1 MDSTRRLVIAATV
14 GVIVIALAGASDFV
28 FGSFWSSH
36 AMLTS
41 LIASLLVLAVTVAVL
56 NEVIDRR
63 DRRRWNLLAQYVL
76 FQLVQCARATWMG
89 TVELITGQDV
99 ETGSPQG
106 LLDGARLA
114 LDTPSFSAVTRA
126 MLADPQRRRT
136 LQEMVVILSGHSR
149 AVIASWAS
157 VMVGAGPYTDVF
169 DRHVELQG
177 RLDWIAAILSHNEP
191 TAKRTF
197 HESKLARSS
206 VAAEFAGTFGD
217 DWLHDQLVSTTQLA
231 LRLDYESRALAW
243 KLVPLESWYERIQ
256 TFVGETPSLSG
267 SAPRSGAAPRA

>member
-14 GVIVIALAGASDFV
+14 GVVVIALAGASDFV

-41 LIASLLVLAVTVAVL
+41 LLASLLVLAVTVAVL
-56 NEVIDRR
+56 NEVIERR

-76 FQLVQCARATWMG
+76 FQLVQSARATWMG
-89 TVELITGQDV
+89 TVELITGRDI
-99 ETGSPQG
+99 ETGSTQG
-106 LLDGARLA
+106 LLVGARLA
-114 LDTPSFSAVTRA
+114 LDTTSFSAATRA
-126 MLADPQRRRT
+126 MLGDPERRRV
-136 LQEMVVILSGHSR
+136 LQEMLVILSGHSR

-157 VMVGAGPYTDVF
+157 VMVGAGPYTEVF

-177 RLDWIAAILSHNEP
+177 RLDWTAAILAHNEP

-197 HESKLARSS
+197 HESKLTRSS

-217 DWLHDQLVSTTQLA
+217 DWMHDQLVSTTQLA

-243 KLVPLESWYERIQ
+243 TLVPLESWYERIQ
-256 TFVGETPSLSG
+256 TFVGEFPTFSDPPPAG
-267 SAPRSGAAPRA
+267 GP